1 VEIGNDNWT
10 LLFTKRDVNA
20 GNTDYLSILC
30 GSCVVADPQGMSAA
44 IDIGESSTVLLGYIS
59 TGGNKPDHTE

>member
-1 VEIGNDNWT
+1 VETGDDNWT

-20 GNTDYLSILC
+20 GNMDYLSILG

-44 IDIGESSTVLLGYIS
+44 IDIGKVLHSASGI
-59 TGGNKPDHTE
+59 HIHWW